1 MAMAN
6 IKFSNQSLF
15 WGVWLFVLKAFV
27 QREKIGEV
35 LHHVFKFIRRYN
47 VGFWVTEYRLKTFL

>member
-47 VGFWVTEYRLKTFL
+47 VGFELQNIG